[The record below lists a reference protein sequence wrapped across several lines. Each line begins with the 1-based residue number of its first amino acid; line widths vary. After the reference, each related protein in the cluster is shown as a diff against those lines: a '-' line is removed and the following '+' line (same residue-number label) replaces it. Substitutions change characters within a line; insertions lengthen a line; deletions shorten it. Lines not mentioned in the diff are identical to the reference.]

1 MKSKFIEV
9 IFRDYISTPETN
21 YALLINGTWGSG
33 KTYFWKNKLSKL
45 CDEVNL
51 KPIYVSL
58 NGLNKIETLD
68 YQLKIKLIPYLN
80 KLDTKKASAIVR
92 ISKNIFNKLAEKYG
106 NFNPEDVLKDVEIDL
121 NLFSN
126 NVVCFDDL
134 ERCKIP
140 LSEVL
145 GYVNDFVEHKRL
157 KVLFLSDE
165 NKVISNNDENYDS
178 IKEKVIGRILT
189 YKNDLKGTLSLLL
202 KKYEEINNEFY
213 LFLTQKEKLIYRYLT
228 EFQEENLRNIS
239 FYLENIMKSYSV
251 FKTHPDYIDEVLYFS
266 LVFTIEFKNGNLTS
280 KDYNDYKGYDDINSS
295 INTYNFSKPNLEE
308 ENPKDRLKLF
318 HQKYIEKDL
327 LRYNFYPSIYQFI
340 LTGYLDNDKLNSELQ
355 KRHPIEIPLEIRVY
369 QKLLN
374 HDFRS
379 LSNTEFSEL
388 FEAVFEYAK
397 NGKYSIYNYYQISL
411 FFNFFSDSKLIKIT
425 KEKIQKVLLAGI
437 SIAKERGEINDR
449 SYYSVFHF
457 RKENEG
463 DIVIVDCIKNAHNLI
478 KAKEEAE
485 KTNKLIIAL
494 SENNIDLIEM
504 IFREYQVQKELFQ
517 FLDPNHL
524 FNALEL
530 IENETLTE
538 FKYQLE
544 MRYSSGNTKDFLSN
558 DFEFLNELNGLIME
572 KTKDKDNYQVQ
583 DFLFKELSI
592 QIDEICRKLNNT
604 KLYDTKRN

>member
-1 MKSKFIEV
+1 MESRFIEN
-9 IFRDYISTPETN
+9 IFKDYVSTPDTS

-33 KTYFWKNKLSKL
+33 KTYFWKSKLSRQCEEAK
-45 CDEVNL
+45 L
-51 KPIYVSL
+51 KPIYLSL
-58 NGLNKIETLD
+58 NGLSKIETLD

-92 ISKNIFNKLAEKYG
+92 ISKTIFNKLAEKYG
-106 NFNPEDVLKDVEIDL
+106 NFNPEDILKDVEIDL

-165 NKVISNNDENYDS
+165 SKIISSNDENYDS

-189 YKNDLKGTLSLLL
+189 YKNDLKETLPLLF

-213 LFLTQKEKLIYRYLT
+213 LFLKQKENLIYSYLT

-239 FYLENIMKSYSV
+239 FYFENVMKSYSV
-251 FKTHPDYIDEVLYFS
+251 FKAHPDYIDEVLYFS

-280 KDYNDYKGYDDINSS
+280 KDYDDYKGYDDINSS
-295 INTYNFSKPNLEE
+295 ISAYNFSKPNSDEE
-308 ENPKDRLKLF
+308 KPKDRLELF
-318 HQKYIEKDL
+318 HKKYIEKDR

-340 LTGYLDNDKLNSELQ
+340 LTGYLDNERLNSELQ
-355 KRHPIEIPLEIRVY
+355 KRHPIEIPLEIKAY
-369 QKLLN
+369 QKLLHYN
-374 HDFRS
+374 FRN
-379 LSNTEFSEL
+379 LPNTEFNNL
-388 FEAVFEYAK
+388 FQTVFEYAK
-397 NGKYSIYNYYQISL
+397 NGKYSIYDYYQISI
-411 FFNFFSDSKLIKIT
+411 FFNFFSDCQLIKMT
-425 KEKIQKVLLAGI
+425 KEEIQKVLLVGI
-437 SIAKERGEINDR
+437 NIAKEREEINDR
-449 SYYSVFHF
+449 SYVSVFHF

-463 DIVIVDCIKNAHNLI
+463 DIVIVDCIKDAHNSI
-478 KAKEEAE
+478 KAKQEAE
-485 KTNKLIIAL
+485 KTNELLTAL
-494 SENNIDLIEM
+494 SENDIESIKM

-517 FLDPNHL
+517 FIAPNHL
-524 FNALEL
+524 FNAIEL

-544 MRYSSGNTKDFLSN
+544 VRYSSGNTRDFLSN
-558 DFEFLNELNGLIME
+558 DFEFLNKLNGLIME
-572 KTKDKDNYQVQ
+572 KIKDKDNYQVQ

-592 QIDEICRKLNNT
+592 QIDEICRKL
-604 KLYDTKRN
+604 KS

>member
-1 MKSKFIEV
+1 MESKFIED
-9 IFRDYISTPETN
+9 IFKDYVSTPDTN

-33 KTYFWKNKLSKL
+33 KTYFWKSKLSRQCEEAK
-45 CDEVNL
+45 L
-51 KPIYVSL
+51 KPIYLSL
-58 NGLNKIETLD
+58 NGLSKIETLD

-106 NFNPEDVLKDVEIDL
+106 NFNPEDILKDVEIDL

-165 NKVISNNDENYDS
+165 SKIISSNDENYDS

-189 YKNDLKGTLSLLL
+189 YKNDLKETLPLLF

-213 LFLTQKEKLIYRYLT
+213 LFLKQKEKLIYCYLT
-228 EFQEENLRNIS
+228 EFKEENLRNIS

-251 FKTHPDYIDEVLYFS
+251 FKAHPDYIDEVLYFS

-295 INTYNFSKPNLEE
+295 ISAYNFSKPNSDEE
-308 ENPKDRLKLF
+308 KPKDRLELF
-318 HQKYIEKDL
+318 HQKYIEKDR
-327 LRYNFYPSIYQFI
+327 LRYHFYPSIYQFI
-340 LTGYLDNDKLNSELQ
+340 LTGYLDNERLNSELQ
-355 KRHPIEIPLEIRVY
+355 KRHPIEIPLEIKAY
-369 QKLLN
+369 QKLLHYN
-374 HDFRS
+374 FRN
-379 LSNTEFSEL
+379 LPNTEFNDL
-388 FEAVFEYAK
+388 FQTVFEYAK
-397 NGKYSIYNYYQISL
+397 NGKYSIYDYYQISI
-411 FFNFFSDSKLIKIT
+411 FFNFFSDCQLIKIT
-425 KEKIQKVLLAGI
+425 KEEIQKVLLVGI
-437 SIAKERGEINDR
+437 NIAKGREEINDR
-449 SYYSVFHF
+449 LYDSVFHF

-463 DIVIVDCIKNAHNLI
+463 DIVIVDCIKDAHNSI
-478 KAKEEAE
+478 KAKQETE
-485 KTNKLIIAL
+485 KTNELITAL
-494 SENNIDLIEM
+494 SENNIELIKM

-517 FLDPNHL
+517 FIVPNHL
-524 FNALEL
+524 FNAIEL
-530 IENETLTE
+530 IENETFTE

-544 MRYSSGNTKDFLSN
+544 VRYSSGNIRDFLSN

-572 KTKDKDNYQVQ
+572 KIKDKDNYQVQ

-592 QIDEICRKLNNT
+592 QIDEICRKL
-604 KLYDTKRN
+604 KS